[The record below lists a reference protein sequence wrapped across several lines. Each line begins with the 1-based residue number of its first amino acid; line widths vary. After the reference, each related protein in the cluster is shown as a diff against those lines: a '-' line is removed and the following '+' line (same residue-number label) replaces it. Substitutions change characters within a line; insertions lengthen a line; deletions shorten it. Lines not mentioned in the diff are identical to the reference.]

1 MKKKELYSYIFWGV
15 LSTILNI
22 GLAQLVVWS
31 GIDYKISNAI
41 TLVVVKI
48 FCYFTNKIFVFK
60 TPFGSFSKFITVIA
74 RFIFARWLTFL
85 VDYFGVILL
94 VEVLKQSFFL
104 SKCLLSAV
112 VIVLNFILS
121 KKMVFHKR
129 GENGDA
135 NESVQ

>member
-1 MKKKELYSYIFWGV
+1 MKKKELCSYIFWGV

-22 GLAQLVVWS
+22 GLAQLAVWS
-31 GIDYKISNAI
+31 GIDYKISNAV
-41 TLVVVKI
+41 TLVVVKV

-60 TPFGSFSKFITVIA
+60 TPFGSFSEFITEIA
-74 RFIFARWLTFL
+74 RFVFARWLTFL

-129 GENGDA
+129 GKNGDT